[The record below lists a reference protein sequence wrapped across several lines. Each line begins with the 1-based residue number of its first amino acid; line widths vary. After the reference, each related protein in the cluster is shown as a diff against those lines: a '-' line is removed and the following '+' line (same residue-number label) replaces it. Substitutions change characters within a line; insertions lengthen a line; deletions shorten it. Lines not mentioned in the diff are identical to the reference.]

1 MNLQENIERIHEI
14 MGGVITEDRMDKVI
28 RNMIDTVGIEST
40 FKMVGDYDLIDSYLT
55 DEDKINYIKDEFV
68 KVNDGDYISM
78 EQIWQRPI
86 RIKTDDENRIHQI
99 EGLHKNIVSVVIHKE
114 HGGGVTKYYPKYEEL
129 PSEII
134 DKLFRMMLSQYI
146 KI

>member
-28 RNMIDTVGIEST
+28 KNMIDEMGIENT
-40 FKMVGDYDLIDSYLT
+40 FKMVGDYDLVDTYLT
-55 DEDKINYIKDEFV
+55 DEDKIDYIKDEFV
-68 KVNDGDYISM
+68 KVNDGKYISM

-86 RIKTDDENRIHQI
+86 RFKEEDGDKHQI
-99 EGLHKNIVSVVIHKE
+99 EGLHKDNVKVIVYKDN
-114 HGGGVTKYYPKYEEL
+114 GGIMTYYPKYEEL
-129 PSEII
+129 PSETI
-134 DKLFRMMLSQYI
+134 DKLFRMMISQYI